1 MMDLNK
7 MVADSLKNMESSG
20 KFQEIVDKQ
29 LEKTMSS
36 IVKDLF
42 GEWSDFSKELKNEVE
57 EKLKV
62 NFDELN
68 LQSYNHLIMESIKN
82 MLDDEVT
89 NQGVLKIKNQ
99 IEGLLVDS
107 KREYKLSELMKELS
121 EEIDGLDELGY
132 DDCHEMS
139 LHIDE
144 SYSSTFIH
152 FDSKEGV
159 SEYSCKYRLFVSSEG
174 KILSV
179 NINDTEYSNR
189 SSLDFDVKSVLKG
202 IHGIDEILFTM
213 FVSGAK
219 LIIDEDYCQLEISNP
234 EYD

>member
-1 MMDLNK
+1 MDLNK
-7 MVADSLKNMESSG
+7 MVADSLAKMDSSG
-20 KFQEIVDKQ
+20 KFQQIIDMQ

-99 IEGLLVDS
+99 IEGLLANS

-121 EEIDGLDELGY
+121 EGIDGLDELGY

-202 IHGIDEILFTM
+202 LHGIDEILFTM

>member
-1 MMDLNK
+1 MDLNK
-7 MVADSLKNMESSG
+7 MVADSLAKMDSSG
-20 KFQEIVDKQ
+20 KFQEIIDTQ

-42 GEWSDFSKELKNEVE
+42 GEWSDFSKELKTEVE

-62 NFDELN
+62 NLDKLN

-89 NQGVLKIKNQ
+89 NQGVLKIKSR
-99 IEGLLVDS
+99 IEESLVDS
-107 KREYKLSELMKELS
+107 KREYKLSELTKELS
-121 EEIDGLDELGY
+121 KEIDGLDELEY

-139 LHIDE
+139 LHIDD

-152 FDSKEGV
+152 FDSKEGI

-174 KILSV
+174 KIISV

-202 IHGIDEILFTM
+202 LHGIDEILFTM